1 MNQVFD
7 FNRFTLLVSKH
18 WSENR
23 KKYLLGLVAMAG
35 MLFFWYSFVLL
46 FSSERGIGTEMQMLT
61 FFFGLGIL
69 GCFFG
74 SMLFNELS
82 SGPKAMNYLSF
93 PASHFEKLV
102 CGLLYGVV
110 FFFISYTVIFYIV
123 DFAMVNFGNS
133 IASEPRNLGEA
144 IEKPAK
150 VINVFGRNSETLG
163 TTNDEPNPFRV
174 FILAYL
180 AVQSAYI
187 LGSVYFAKFSFIK
200 TTIAL
205 ACVALVITLFV
216 GKALYPMLPEGGF
229 YSGLTSFRVYA
240 NGNFDNAKL
249 VTLPE
254 WIDDI
259 LLFLLQ
265 FAFAPIFWI
274 VTYFRFKEKEV

>member
-7 FNRFTLLVSKH
+7 FNRFILLVSKH

-23 KKYLLGLVAMAG
+23 KKYLLGLAAMAG
-35 MLFFWYSFVLL
+35 ILFFWYSFVLIINP
-46 FSSERGIGTEMQMLT
+46 IGGLGDDLQLQT
-61 FFFGLGIL
+61 FFFGLAIL

-110 FFFISYTVIFYIV
+110 FFFIAYTVIFYVV
-123 DFAMVNFGNS
+123 DFSMVSFANS
-133 IASEPRNLGEA
+133 IAGDPGNLNEA
-144 IEKPAK
+144 IAKPVK
-150 VINVFGRNSETLG
+150 VVNIFGRR
-163 TTNDEPNPFRV
+163 TNTGNEGPGPFQI
-174 FILAYL
+174 FFLTYL
-180 AVQSAYI
+180 VVQSAYI

-205 ACVALVITLFV
+205 ACIALVMTLFI
-216 GKALYPMLPEGGF
+216 GKVLYPMLPEGG
-229 YSGLTSFRVYA
+229 YINSLTSLKVFTD
-240 NGNFDNAKL
+240 GNFDDVKL
-249 VTLPE
+249 VSLPE
-254 WIDDI
+254 WIGDM
-259 LLFLLQ
+259 LLFILK